1 MALPKTFL
9 RLTKTD
15 KKDASGCV
23 ILKLTRCV
31 FGEDW
36 RELDSV
42 EMISGQGYAQAFRT
56 LGDPDCKPMSME
68 PIPEA
73 YYWLREKPS
82 WKGKA
87 WDWSTLWSQALGP
100 VWTTISKFDA
110 KLGTRDNFGIHMD
123 WNAASAPGSA
133 GCVVTPSK
141 DVMTKIVKW
150 WEDPSFQGPHILT
163 VNWGLGTV
171 ETSNK
176 AITQK
181 PQPKVQPTKPGEL
194 PKGEIILKKGEENP
208 VVSSESGQDKKALV
222 SLPFWLWPFKGL
234 LFRGIKWGVVAALT
248 ALAAHIPFISPYIDQ
263 VVAFVMSLAQQ
274 YIQ

>member
-1 MALPKTFL
+1 MALKKTFI

-23 ILKLTRCV
+23 ILKATRCV

-36 RELDSV
+36 REIDSV
-42 EMISGQGYAQAFRT
+42 EMISGQGYAQNFRT
-56 LGDPDCKPMSME
+56 MEDPASIPMNME

-87 WDWSTLWSQALGP
+87 WDWTTKWSEALGAC
-100 VWTTISKFDA
+100 WITISKFDA
-110 KLGTRDNFGIHMD
+110 KQGRRDNFGFHLD
-123 WNAASAPGSA
+123 ANASTAPGSA

-141 DVMTKIVKW
+141 EVLTKLIKW
-150 WEDPSFQGPHILT
+150 WDDSVYAGPHILT

-171 ETSNK
+171 ETSSK

-181 PQPKVQPTKPGEL
+181 PVIKVPEPKPGEVVIL
-194 PKGEIILKKGEENP
+194 PKAGENP
-208 VVSSESGQDKKALV
+208 VVSSESGSDKKAII
-222 SLPFWLWPFKGL
+222 SLPWFLWPVKGL
-234 LFRGIKWGVVAALT
+234 IIRGIKWGVAAGVT
-248 ALAAHIPFISPYIDQ
+248 ALAAHLPFISPFIDKI
-263 VVAFVMSLAQQ
+263 VEFILPF
-274 YIQ
+274 IDKLIG